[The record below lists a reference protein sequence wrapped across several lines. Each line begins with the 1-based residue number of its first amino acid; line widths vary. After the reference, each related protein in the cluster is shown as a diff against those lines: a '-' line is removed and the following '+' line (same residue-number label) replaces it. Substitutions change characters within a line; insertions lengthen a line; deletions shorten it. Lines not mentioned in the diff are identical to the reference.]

1 MMRRKVK
8 QQNAPSPSVPVPNTY
23 KEMLGHTC
31 RSCIN
36 YEFGKHLRPND
47 VVYEKEDGNFVRRKC
62 DYCLKTTHI
71 VKRLKL
77 SGKFKMR
84 FQKI

>member
-1 MMRRKVK
+1 MENQEASSSFMPIPK
-8 QQNAPSPSVPVPNTY
+8 TY

-36 YEFGKHLRPND
+36 YEFGKHLKPND
-47 VVYEKEDGNFVRRKC
+47 MVYETEDGKLIRRKC
-62 DYCLKTTHI
+62 DYCQHTSHI

-77 SGKFKMR
+77 SGKLKML